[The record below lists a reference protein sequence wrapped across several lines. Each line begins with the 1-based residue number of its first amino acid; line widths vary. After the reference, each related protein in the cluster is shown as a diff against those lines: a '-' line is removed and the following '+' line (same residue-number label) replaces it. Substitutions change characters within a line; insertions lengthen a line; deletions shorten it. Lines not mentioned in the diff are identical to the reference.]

1 MKNLISKLI
10 SFFTPTPKGEFPATP
25 KGFTAAKNWAQ
36 NQPHPY
42 SENLTL
48 WESIYTTNDDGWYVL
63 QRINRHK
70 KLYDAYKKCKD
81 NKECNEVTLRELENE
96 IF

>member
-1 MKNLISKLI
+1 MKKFLNKII

-25 KGFTAAKNWAQ
+25 RGFTAAKNWAQ

-81 NKECNEVTLRELENE
+81 NKGCNELTLRELEDE

>member
-1 MKNLISKLI
+1 MKKFLNKII

-25 KGFTAAKNWAQ
+25 RGFTAAKNWAQ

-70 KLYDAYKKCKD
+70 KLHDAYTKCKSV
-81 NKECNEVTLRELENE
+81 KGCNELNLKELEDE